1 MRTEP
6 SDRSEP
12 PQRHPEDNWS
22 LADPLRVSAATRR
35 ALIALV
41 DTMVPPSP
49 RRVSTVSDI
58 ADQVLRLLRYM
69 PRSTVY
75 AFTLGLHLLNW
86 SPLWRWQGWQ
96 PLSRLDR
103 PGALRHLRIMANS
116 RWLPARLLML
126 GPQGLILSTYF
137 DQDYAHEAISYEPRG
152 FITSRIELRRQWLRG
167 VEPDGSAEIHHRPK
181 GHP

>member
-6 SDRSEP
+6 PHGSDP
-12 PQRHPEDNWS
+12 PQRHPDDSWP
-22 LADPLRVSAATRR
+22 LAEPLPVRAGTRR
-35 ALIALV
+35 ALSALI
-41 DTMVPPSP
+41 DAMVPPNP
-49 RRVSTVSDI
+49 RRPGTVSDI

-75 AFTLGLHLLNW
+75 TFTLGLHVLNW
-86 SPLWRWQGWQ
+86 SPLWRLRGLL

-103 PGALRHLRIMANS
+103 PRALRHLRTMANS

-126 GPQGLILSTYF
+126 GPQGLILSSYF
-137 DQDYAHEAISYEPRG
+137 DQDYAHDAISYEPRG
-152 FITSRIELRRQWLRG
+152 FITSRIRLRRQWLG
-167 VEPDGSAEIHHRPK
+167 GAEPDDSAEIHYRPE